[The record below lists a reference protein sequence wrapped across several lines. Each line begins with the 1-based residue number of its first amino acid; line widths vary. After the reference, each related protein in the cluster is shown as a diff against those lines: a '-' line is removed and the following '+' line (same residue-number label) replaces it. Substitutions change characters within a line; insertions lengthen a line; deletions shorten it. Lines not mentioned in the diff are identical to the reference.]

1 MKSVKKKIQFQVG
14 EKAKTQAWNQTWLH
28 FKVWDKVW
36 DIVRLQTMSQI
47 NYKVM
52 DPIRLQ
58 VYREIS

>member
-1 MKSVKKKIQFQVG
+1 MKSVKKKVQFQVG
-14 EKAKTQAWNQTWLH
+14 EKAKTQAWKQTWLH